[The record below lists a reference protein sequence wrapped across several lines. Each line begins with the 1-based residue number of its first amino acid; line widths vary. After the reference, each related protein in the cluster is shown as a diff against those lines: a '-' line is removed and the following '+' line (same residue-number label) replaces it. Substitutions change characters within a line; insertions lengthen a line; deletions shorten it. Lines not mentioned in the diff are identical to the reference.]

1 MTLACASDTYTYF
14 TLVVARRL
22 RPNRPLGHC
31 LNLRNIPS
39 CDTWFGG
46 AWIIG
51 ISRANMQ
58 SKERNIEDDWGTI
71 WHRTQFG
78 TVPNL
83 APDPIWHRT
92 NLAPRVQ
99 KSQFGTGPN
108 LAPESIWHH
117 AKGIHFIT
125 LYSRNMKVI
134 CNKYNFAILRN
145 LFESFFKSSLQV
157 KPQDMYPPQI
167 LAIKVQYWESCTQY
181 PLQMFPPLLGPQGPP
196 DTKLP
201 LPSSKV
207 G

>member
-1 MTLACASDTYTYF
+1 MYFLLLKPVFHFVTLTNKWD
-14 TLVVARRL
+14 
-22 RPNRPLGHC
+22 H
-31 LNLRNIPS
+31 
-39 CDTWFGG
+39 W
-46 AWIIG
+46 
-51 ISRANMQ
+51 
-58 SKERNIEDDWGTI
+58 
-71 WHRTQFG
+71 
-78 TVPNL
+78 
-83 APDPIWHRT
+83 

-167 LAIKVQYWESCTQY
+167 LAIKVQY
-181 PLQMFPPLLGPQGPP
+181 
-196 DTKLP
+196 
-201 LPSSKV
+201 
-207 G
+207 

>member
-1 MTLACASDTYTYF
+1 MYWCTAASALQTASAD
-14 TLVVARRL
+14 LI
-22 RPNRPLGHC
+22 
-31 LNLRNIPS
+31 NIKV
-39 CDTWFGG
+39 DNH
-46 AWIIG
+46 
-51 ISRANMQ
+51 SRATRHNE
-58 SKERNIEDDWGTI
+58 SNKNYIKLITRKKTKDIYTEVGKSDWGTI

-167 LAIKVQYWESCTQY
+167 LAIKVQY
-181 PLQMFPPLLGPQGPP
+181 
-196 DTKLP
+196 
-201 LPSSKV
+201 
-207 G
+207 